1 MGAHFLFPWNSTVE
15 EKRGVV
21 AKANGLT
28 SVANAMAPES
38 GTYMNEANPWMV
50 GWQDAFWGP
59 NYQRLLSIKKKYDPD
74 GLLECWKCVGFEEDE
89 AGDEFKCY
97 EGMT

>member
-1 MGAHFLFPWNSTVE
+1 ME
-15 EKRGVV
+15 
-21 AKANGLT
+21 
-28 SVANAMAPES
+28 
-38 GTYMNEANPWMV
+38 

-59 NYQRLLSIKKKYDPD
+59 NYERLLSIKQKYDPD
-74 GLLECWKCVGFEEDE
+74 RVLDCWKCVGFEEGG